1 MAEKKSSVG
10 VIRKGAVIKDQGYV
24 PYIDGKVEKTPDVA
38 KASVVAGKN
47 RGMGDALRGGT
58 FKIC

>member
-24 PYIDGKVEKTPDVA
+24 PYSDGKVEKTPDVA
-38 KASVVAGKN
+38 KASVVSGKN

-58 FKIC
+58 FKVC

>member
-1 MAEKKSSVG
+1 V
-10 VIRKGAVIKDQGYV
+10 VKDQGFV
-24 PYIDGKVEKTPDVA
+24 PYNDVKEEPTPDVA
-38 KASVVAGKN
+38 LATSTTGKN

>member
-1 MAEKKSSVG
+1 MAGKKSSVG
-10 VIRKGAVIKDQGYV
+10 VARKGIVVKDQGYV
-24 PYIDGKVEKTPDVA
+24 PYSDGKVEKTPDVA